1 MEEFYS
7 LERKEMLC
15 AKFVV
20 FGVWSFQE
28 QKSGLKELTG
38 NSDWNTQQEKG
49 KDARGQLILFLSVII
64 HCYRQKYG
72 MIQSTSD
79 QTMVV

>member
-38 NSDWNTQQEKG
+38 NSDWNTQQEKR
-49 KDARGQLILFLSVII
+49 KRCKRPTYFVPFCNYSLLST
-64 HCYRQKYG
+64 KYG